1 MSSVLWRAEL
11 HGLIGENLDDPEL
24 FHGMPI
30 GLQVICQ
37 RLEEEKVLAIAE
49 EVERILEVTAK

>member
-1 MSSVLWRAEL
+1 M
-11 HGLIGENLDDPEL
+11 

-30 GLQVICQ
+30 GLQVVCG

-49 EVERILEVTAK
+49 EVERVCFG

>member
-1 MSSVLWRAEL
+1 MLVNTQCRWRRYAD
-11 HGLIGENLDDPEL
+11 NYADDAKV

-30 GLQVICQ
+30 GLQVVCG

-49 EVERILEVTAK
+49 EVEKVCLR